1 MPANCFVDTNLL
13 VYARDSSEPLKQ
25 QQAFKWM
32 AHLWSSRTGRLSFQV
47 LQEFYITV
55 TEKLR
60 PGMDIKA
67 AQQDIRT
74 FMVWKPLPVDI
85 DVLESAWTIQERYQI
100 SWWDALIVSAAQLAD
115 CQYLLTEDLQNG
127 QKFGKVQ
134 TVNPFLTLPAALNP

>member
-1 MPANCFVDTNLL
+1 MPVNCFVDTNLL

-25 QQAFKWM
+25 QQALKWM
-32 AHLWSSRTGRLSFQV
+32 SHLWSSRTGRLSFQV

-67 AQQDIRT
+67 ARQDIRS
-74 FMVWKPLPVDI
+74 FMVWKPLPVNI
-85 DVLESAWTIQERYQI
+85 DVLERAWPIQDRYHI

-134 TVNPFLTLPAALNP
+134 TVNPFLTPPDSLAP

>member
-1 MPANCFVDTNLL
+1 MHVNCFVDTNLL

-25 QQAFKWM
+25 QQALKWM
-32 AHLWSSRTGRLSFQV
+32 SHLWSSRTGRLSFQV

-67 AQQDIRT
+67 ARQDMRT

-85 DVLESAWTIQERYQI
+85 DVVERAWTIQDRYQI

-115 CQYLLTEDLQNG
+115 CQFLLTEDLQNG
-127 QKFGKVQ
+127 QKFRNLQ
-134 TVNPFLTLPAALNP
+134 TVNPFLIPPDSLSP

>member
-1 MPANCFVDTNLL
+1 MPVNCFVDTNLL

-25 QQAFKWM
+25 QQALKWM
-32 AHLWSSRTGRLSFQV
+32 SHLWSSRTGRLSFQV

-67 AQQDIRT
+67 ARQDIRT

-85 DVLESAWTIQERYQI
+85 DVVERAWTIQDRYQI
-100 SWWDALIVSAAQLAD
+100 SWWDALIV
-115 CQYLLTEDLQNG
+115 
-127 QKFGKVQ
+127 
-134 TVNPFLTLPAALNP
+134 

>member
-1 MPANCFVDTNLL
+1 MPVNCFVDTNLL

-25 QQAFKWM
+25 QQALKWM
-32 AHLWSSRTGRLSFQV
+32 SHLWSSRTGRLSFQV

-67 AQQDIRT
+67 ARQDIRT

-85 DVLESAWTIQERYQI
+85 DVVERAWTIQDRYQI

-115 CQYLLTEDLQNG
+115 CQFLLTEDLQNG
-127 QKFGKVQ
+127 QKFRNLQ
-134 TVNPFLTLPAALNP
+134 TVNPFLIPPDSLSP

>member
-1 MPANCFVDTNLL
+1 MPVNYFVDTNLL
-13 VYARDSSEPLKQ
+13 VYTRDSSEPHKQ
-25 QQAFKWM
+25 EQALEWM

-67 AQQDIRT
+67 ARQDVRT
-74 FMVWKPLPVDI
+74 LMAWKPILVDKG
-85 DVLESAWTIQERYQI
+85 VVERAWSIQDRYLL
-100 SWWDALIVSAAQLAD
+100 SWWDALIVSAGQMAD

-127 QKFGKVQ
+127 QKFEKLQ
-134 TVNPFLTLPAALNP
+134 TVNPFLTHPDSLK

>member
-1 MPANCFVDTNLL
+1 MPVNCFVDTNLL

-25 QQAFKWM
+25 QQALKWM
-32 AHLWSSRTGRLSFQV
+32 SHLWSSRTGRLSFQV

-67 AQQDIRT
+67 ARQDIRT

-85 DVLESAWTIQERYQI
+85 DVLERAWTIQDRYHI

-134 TVNPFLTLPAALNP
+134 TVNPFLTPPDSLAP